1 MTILALP
8 LVAAGSIQVSLANAA
23 VIENTFS
30 PGVVLNISPE
40 TTGCPRAGSSVDRRD
55 AWSRRW
61 RGACKNSHKVRIF
74 FDHLIESLIDP
85 HLKPKVKGS
94 APFIGQ
100 LNIAPVNANAIIWLD
115 NHRT

>member
-30 PGVVLNISPE
+30 PGVGLNISHA

-94 APFIGQ
+94 TPFIGQ
-100 LNIAPVNANAIIWLD
+100 
-115 NHRT
+115 